1 MQAVITDD
9 KKSSTLI
16 DVNEMYNII
25 KKAIENEKPL
35 YYHRSFS
42 CFSREKAIENEK
54 LMYYHGLLV
63 SENDLY
69 KYIKKIKLNENEF
82 YFPYLTLKD
91 DEVIKKIEETISSSK
106 QSKENLFY
114 NIWSI
119 SDQEKN
125 DAFIDLSLVLSLVF
139 EEMKLYVY
147 FQILIENDLY
157 IIDYSTFKELYKMM
171 NEKSINYIFTKK
183 VKIKSCNPPLNFN
196 SENVLDTSFW
206 LPFEILVEN
215 KENNKTLSYI
225 LTGYT
230 FIKCSNNEV
239 IEEKK
244 RGMFFTDIQKL
255 FL

>member
-9 KKSSTLI
+9 EKSSTLI

-157 IIDYSTFKELYKMM
+157 IIYYSTFKELYKMM
-171 NEKSINYIFTKK
+171 NKKSINYIFNEKTTE
-183 VKIKSCNPPLNFN
+183 IKNCNPPLNFN
-196 SENVLDTSFW
+196 SKNVLNTSFR
-206 LPFEILVEN
+206 LPFKILVEN
-215 KENNKTLSYI
+215 NENNKILSYI
-225 LTGYT
+225 LAGYT
-230 FIKCSNNEV
+230 SIKCSNNKFIKV
-239 IEEKK
+239 
-244 RGMFFTDIQKL
+244 GATVFMTIQKV
-255 FL
+255 